1 MNETEPAISGKH
13 SVGKKLDK
21 ISKAKSRLQKFM
33 YF

>member
-13 SVGKKLDK
+13 SVCKKLDK
-21 ISKAKSRLQKFM
+21 ISKLKSRLQKFM